1 MQAEVPDNCTVLHNA
16 LGTAPGMWF
25 EKDNQKGEKT
35 IFVSLP
41 GVPHEMKGLINNEVI
56 PRLLKEFT
64 LPAIVHRT
72 AFTAGMGESGVAEIL
87 QDLENNLPESVK
99 LAYLPSY
106 GMVKL
111 RLTGKGENKAE
122 VEGLVSRNFDKMQS
136 YLKDI
141 LVTNRDEP
149 MEQII
154 GSLLKEKNKTVATAE
169 SCTGGYMAHL
179 ITTIPGASQYFKGT
193 VVAYSNEIKM
203 KMLSVSENTLIEK
216 GAVSEE
222 TVQQMVKGSLE
233 RLNTDYAVA
242 TSGIMGPD
250 GGSIEK
256 PVGTVWIAAGNKNKI
271 ITKKLHLRFDRQR
284 NIQLSAIN
292 ALNLLRIFILDN

>member
-1 MQAEVPDNCTVLHNA
+1 
-16 LGTAPGMWF
+16 
-25 EKDNQKGEKT
+25 
-35 IFVSLP
+35 
-41 GVPHEMKGLINNEVI
+41 
-56 PRLLKEFT
+56 
-64 LPAIVHRT
+64 
-72 AFTAGMGESGVAEIL
+72 
-87 QDLENNLPESVK
+87 
-99 LAYLPSY
+99 
-106 GMVKL
+106 
-111 RLTGKGENKAE
+111 
-122 VEGLVSRNFDKMQS
+122 QS

-141 LVTNRDEP
+141 LVSNQDEP
-149 MEQII
+149 MEEII
-154 GSLLKEKNKTVATAE
+154 GKLLKGKNKTLATAE
-169 SCTGGYMAHL
+169 SCTGGYIAHL
-179 ITTIPGASQYFKGT
+179 ITTVPGSSQYFKGT

-203 KMLSVSENTLIEK
+203 KILDVSEQTLTEK

-222 TVQQMVKGSLE
+222 IVQQMVKGTLD

-271 ITKKLHLRFDRQR
+271 ITKKFHFRFDRQR